1 MTDTRTK
8 LKVERRAQ
16 KSGECRILAEDRHRP
31 SSQCDVD
38 VADMYPASLTN
49 LLADPILPPRVFP
62 ASTHRPRRRCGAAL
76 PPPAFA
82 GDIRPGIAFRR
93 AAMRFG
99 RQRDRTSRSSTR
111 RSNASSFSNGTRS
124 TVTPSRAG
132 HVADVGDG
140 VQAVIRQVVARL
152 VRTRALQVRGRVWG
166 GRSPAGR
173 RTAQRFPWPASRP
186 RPDATPRRSRGA
198 RSAACRP
205 ATSRA

>member
-1 MTDTRTK
+1 MA
-8 LKVERRAQ
+8 EHRR
-16 KSGECRILAEDRHRP
+16 RP